1 MKKIYCVAI
10 IALASLQAIHAQDKN
25 ISGLWEGKL
34 NVGIDLRVVFHF
46 TKNADGS
53 YTASLDSPDQNANG
67 IPIQSV
73 TVKADSV
80 IADIALIKGSYKA
93 VLIND
98 SSLSGKW
105 FQGPGSF
112 PLQLKKVLAVT
123 VVKHNRPQTPAPP
136 FSYTSEEVEYD
147 NAGKTIHF
155 GATLS
160 YPSTGGPF
168 ATALLITGSGQQ
180 DRDETIFNHKPFAVI
195 ADYLAK
201 KGYAVLRVDDRGV
214 GKTTGQVKTATSA
227 DFAKDVEAGLAYLK
241 SRKEVAKNKLG
252 LVGHSE
258 GGMIAPLVAARNK
271 DIAFIILLA
280 GPGIKGDDLLA
291 KQNKAILT
299 ADGISAD
306 AAGSYEVL
314 FKQLVDISLQTPD
327 TTKAIAEGRKAYIN
341 WKART
346 PAAQLNA
353 LGFTSDEDARK
364 IVAELAKTASS
375 PWMNY
380 FLSYDP
386 APALKKTTAKILALN
401 GSKDIQVIAGPNL
414 AGIQKALTQAG
425 NKHFTIKELDGLNHL
440 FQHCHTCT
448 VNEYND
454 LEETFSPEALDIIGV
469 WLDKNIQP

>member
-1 MKKIYCVAI
+1 M
-10 IALASLQAIHAQDKN
+10 
-25 ISGLWEGKL
+25 
-34 NVGIDLRVVFHF
+34 
-46 TKNADGS
+46 
-53 YTASLDSPDQNANG
+53 
-67 IPIQSV
+67 
-73 TVKADSV
+73 
-80 IADIALIKGSYKA
+80 
-93 VLIND
+93 
-98 SSLSGKW
+98 
-105 FQGPGSF
+105 
-112 PLQLKKVLAVT
+112 
-123 VVKHNRPQTPAPP
+123 
-136 FSYTSEEVEYD
+136 
-147 NAGKTIHF
+147 
-155 GATLS
+155 
-160 YPSTGGPF
+160 
-168 ATALLITGSGQQ
+168 
-180 DRDETIFNHKPFAVI
+180 
-195 ADYLAK
+195 
-201 KGYAVLRVDDRGV
+201 
-214 GKTTGQVKTATSA
+214 
-227 DFAKDVEAGLAYLK
+227 EAGLAYLK

>member
-1 MKKIYCVAI
+1 MKKICCVAI

-46 TKNADGS
+46 TKNADGT
-53 YTASLDSPDQNANG
+53 YTASIDSPDQNANG

-80 IADIALIKGSYKA
+80 IAEIALIKGSYKA
-93 VLIND
+93 VLTSD
-98 SSLSGKW
+98 TSLSGQW
-105 FQGPGSF
+105 SQGPASF

-123 VVKHNRPQTPAPP
+123 VVKHNRPQTPKPP
-136 FSYTSEEVEYD
+136 FSYKSEDVEYD
-147 NAGKTIHF
+147 NADKTIHF

-160 YPSTGGPF
+160 YPNTGGPF
-168 ATALLITGSGQQ
+168 ATAVLITGSGQQ

-214 GKTTGQVKTATSA
+214 GKTTGDVKSATSA

-252 LVGHSE
+252 LIGHSE
-258 GGMIAPLVAARNK
+258 GGAIAPMVAARNK

-299 ADGISAD
+299 ADGISAE
-306 AAGSYEVL
+306 AAGSYEAL
-314 FKQLVDISLQTPD
+314 FKELVDISLQTAD
-327 TTKAIAEGRKAYIN
+327 TTKAMAEGWKAYSN
-341 WKART
+341 WKNRT
-346 PAAQLNA
+346 PAVQIST
-353 LGFTSDEDARK
+353 LGFTNDADARK
-364 IVAELAKTASS
+364 TVTALVKIASA

-380 FLSYDP
+380 FLNYDP
-386 APALKKTTAKILALN
+386 APALKKTHTKILALN

-414 AGIQKALTQAG
+414 AGIQTALTQAG
-425 NKHFTIKELDGLNHL
+425 NKNFTIKELDGLNHL

-454 LEETFSPEALDIIGV
+454 LEETFSPEALDIIGT